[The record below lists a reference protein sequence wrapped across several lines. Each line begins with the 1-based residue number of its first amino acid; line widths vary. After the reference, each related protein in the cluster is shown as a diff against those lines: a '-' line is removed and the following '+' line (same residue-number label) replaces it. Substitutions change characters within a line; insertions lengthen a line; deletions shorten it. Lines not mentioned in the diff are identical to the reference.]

1 MQNLLVHM
9 WSDNMNYMTISEAAQ
24 KWNLSVR
31 RVQTLCSTGRIPGA
45 ERLGYCWAIP
55 RDATKP
61 NDARIKSGKYIKTTT
76 K

>member
-31 RVQTLCSTGRIPGA
+31 RVQTLCNTGRIPGA

-55 RDATKP
+55 RDTKKP

>member
-31 RVQTLCSTGRIPGA
+31 RVQTLCNTGRIPGA

-55 RDATKP
+55 RDAKKP